1 MTSKFFLDWL
11 STHKLNPDSKY
22 FNGSYETALD
32 CTYYIVF
39 EQNYSEY
46 QWWEDKKKRLTGPK
60 SGEQIELDRKLVEAV
75 GCPSPFGTGD
85 ARKRKPDPELVK
97 ELLEQGAQPDF
108 VVPRLP
114 YNKRQR

>member
-1 MTSKFFLDWL
+1 M
-11 STHKLNPDSKY
+11 
-22 FNGSYETALD
+22 
-32 CTYYIVF
+32 F

-46 QWWEDKKKRLTGPK
+46 QWWEDKKERLNGSKTE
-60 SGEQIELDRKLVEAV
+60 EQIELDRKLVEAV

-85 ARKRKPDPELVK
+85 QRKRKPNPDRVR

-114 YNKRQR
+114 HNKRQR

>member
-1 MTSKFFLDWL
+1 M
-11 STHKLNPDSKY
+11 
-22 FNGSYETALD
+22 
-32 CTYYIVF
+32 F

-46 QWWEDKKKRLTGPK
+46 QWWEDKKERLTVPK
-60 SGEQIELDRKLVEAV
+60 PEQQIELDRKLVEAV
-75 GCPSPFGTGD
+75 GCPSPFGVGD
-85 ARKRKPDPELVK
+85 HTEKRKRMPNPDRVR